1 MVWQSQHLNQRQKSI
16 FNPIF
21 WEVRFDQESLAR
33 LSTEAALYYESE
45 QEAEL
50 RRQRDQWIAELM
62 PVIRQFMAQILT
74 ARQCEIVELYFF
86 QGKTECEI
94 GDLLGISAVTVS
106 QHLFGKTRD
115 GKLIGGAIPK
125 LRKKLIA
132 AGVGQA
138 APAPTM
144 SRIGLLTQEGAEGVE
159 PAQRGRHR
167 PRCRVVPRS
176 AASRV

>member
-1 MVWQSQHLNQRQKSI
+1 MQRRYNQSKPLQRQKSI

-21 WEVRFDQESLAR
+21 WEVRLDQESLAR

-45 QEAEL
+45 QEAES
-50 RRQRDQWIAELM
+50 RRQRDQLIAELM

-86 QGKTECEI
+86 QSKTECEI
-94 GDLLGISAVTVS
+94 GDLLGISTVTVS
-106 QHLFGKTRD
+106 QHLFGKTRH

-132 AGVGQA
+132 AGVDPA
-138 APAPTM
+138 TTAPQ
-144 SRIGLLTQEGAEGVE
+144 LLQLPSFMPKPG
-159 PAQRGRHR
+159 
-167 PRCRVVPRS
+167 
-176 AASRV
+176 